1 MLSCSRFLDKTGK
14 TGSRLQWV
22 NGIVLLSTFFSFRL
36 AWGAKMVCFKSSCS
50 FWMLNVAQS
59 YDFFVTLNGVYT
71 QLPLFY
77 IMVFGVT
84 NLMLQGLN
92 WFW

>member
-1 MLSCSRFLDKTGK
+1 
-14 TGSRLQWV
+14 
-22 NGIVLLSTFFSFRL
+22 
-36 AWGAKMVCFKSSCS
+36 
-50 FWMLNVAQS
+50 MLNVAQS